1 MPKGNGSPRLDEV
14 YRGESTFRRGYP
26 SHKARSRIIAKPL
39 LGLQKSHRR
48 DKSLAAIMP
57 HMRSIVATL
66 LLFITAPALF
76 AQSVFTQRPAD
87 PYAAYLQHGAYGAVA
102 DGVADDTPAIQAAI
116 NHAAG
121 TMGGGIVFVAEGR
134 YRITHTV
141 HLWSGIR
148 LVGYGAYRPVFVL
161 GANTPGYQ
169 EGHEFLGT
177 GRYMLQFASRQPAA
191 GGPVIDA
198 NEFTFYSAINNL
210 DFEIG
215 DGNPS
220 AIAIRFHVAQ
230 HCYLAHMDIKVGQGR
245 AGLEDV
251 GNNASD
257 LHIEGGD
264 YGIISVRTAP
274 AWQFLLMDSTIEG
287 QRKAAIQ
294 TQEVGMTL
302 VRDRIARAP
311 VAIEIAQGKME
322 QLYGRD
328 LTFEDIRRT
337 ALVLGDAA
345 KAHHQ
350 VTLERTVCRRVP
362 ILVEHGSGGLSQLST
377 LRAPGLRYV
386 EQRLA
391 IGLKIGPDGRE
402 RGVTVE
408 HKETLSSAASVASDI
423 PAFPPM
429 GQWANVHDL
438 GVKGDGTTDD
448 TAALQAAIDSH
459 RTLYLPTGSY
469 RVKAT
474 LHLRPDSVLIG
485 FNPSTTVI
493 TPPEDDPAFAGQG
506 DAIPLVE
513 SARGG
518 NAILSGMGI
527 DTGYIAPRAS
537 GLVWLAGPHS
547 MVDDV
552 NFAAGHG
559 RIGSSF
565 GVRPSQPAQQG
576 ASGAPAQRPAAG
588 FRARGPST
596 AETQYPSLWIR
607 DGGGGILRGIWTS
620 NTNAKAG
627 LLVENTTTPTVVY
640 QMSCEHHMHHETQF
654 YHASNWTIYA
664 LQTEE
669 ENPAG
674 AESFTA
680 DLHDAHNITF
690 ANLFTYRVSRTV
702 KPKLNAVESSDSSS
716 IRFENMH
723 NFSMTRLAYDN
734 SIFDATSGVRVRTH
748 DFTFFEISATT
759 KIGSPLPLPATF
771 APGAHLEQLASGFGN
786 ASGLVT
792 DDQDRLFFTDA
803 AMHKIYRWN
812 AETRQAE
819 LLTDQ
824 VTSPQ
829 AVGFVAPHALLA
841 VDLSKT
847 IYSVDPQTGVVAKLS
862 PAQTPQSG
870 TDLLLPVG
878 FHNSMDTLVRQM
890 ERRGVVYAPR
900 SNMAIVADVTDE
912 PREFFYAPG
921 TKTAVMAGG
930 TWQPMLQASQW
941 DVIPIGG
948 QHLAA
953 SEEDDATYRITLT
966 GLRDL
971 SVTPLL
977 SRGGSSVVTDVAGNV
992 YLAEGQLYVYN
1003 SAGKQIGVVELP
1015 ERPSSLAFGGSD
1027 HRTLYIGARGSLYSI
1042 RTAAAGVIH
1051 GSERAA
1057 VSHQ

>member
-1 MPKGNGSPRLDEV
+1 
-14 YRGESTFRRGYP
+14 
-26 SHKARSRIIAKPL
+26 
-39 LGLQKSHRR
+39 
-48 DKSLAAIMP
+48 
-57 HMRSIVATL
+57 MRSLFAAL
-66 LLFITAPALF
+66 LLFVTAPAMF
-76 AQSVFTQRPAD
+76 AQSVFTLRPAD
-87 PYAAYLQHGAYGAVA
+87 PYAAYLERGVYGAAA

-116 NHAAG
+116 DQAAG
-121 TMGGGIVFVAEGR
+121 TTGGGIVFVAEGR
-134 YRITHTV
+134 YRITHIV

-148 LVGYGAYRPVFVL
+148 LIGYGAHRPVFVL
-161 GANTPGYQ
+161 GANTSGYQ
-169 EGHEFLGT
+169 KGHEFLGT
-177 GRYMLQFASRQPAA
+177 GRYMLQFASRPPAA
-191 GGPVIDA
+191 GGLVVDA
-198 NEFTFYSAINNL
+198 NEFTFYSGISNL

-215 DGNPS
+215 DGNPA
-220 AIAIRFHVAQ
+220 AIAIRYHVAQ

-264 YGIISVRTAP
+264 YGIISVHTSP

-287 QRKAAIQ
+287 QRKAAIH

-302 VRDRIARAP
+302 VRDRIAHTP
-311 VAIEIAQGKME
+311 VAVEIAHGMVE

-328 LTFEDIRRT
+328 LTLEDIRRT

-350 VTLERTVCRRVP
+350 VTLEHVVCRQVP
-362 ILVEHGSGGLSQLST
+362 VLVERGSGGPSQLAT
-377 LRAPGLRYV
+377 LRAPGARYV

-391 IGLKIGPDGRE
+391 IGLEIGPDGRE

-408 HKETLSSAASVASDI
+408 HKETISSAASVTSDI
-423 PAFPPM
+423 PALPPM
-429 GQWANVHDL
+429 AQWANVHDL
-438 GVKGDGTTDD
+438 GVKGDGTADD

-469 RVKAT
+469 RIMAT

-493 TPPEDDPAFAGQG
+493 TPPENDPAFTGEG
-506 DAIPLVE
+506 DAVPLVE

-518 NAILSGMGI
+518 DAILSGIGI
-527 DTGYIAPRAS
+527 DTGNVAPRAA
-537 GLVWLAGPHS
+537 GLVWMAGPHS

-559 RIGSSF
+559 RIGASF
-565 GVRPSQPAQQG
+565 GARPLQPPQR
-576 ASGAPAQRPAAG
+576 GAPGMPTAEFPP
-588 FRARGPST
+588 RGPST

-607 DGGGGILRGIWTS
+607 DRGGGILRGIWTS
-620 NTNAKAG
+620 NTNARAG

-654 YHASNWTIYA
+654 HHASNWTIYA

-674 AESFTA
+674 ADSFTA
-680 DLHDAHNITF
+680 DLQDAHNITF
-690 ANLFTYRVSRTV
+690 ANLFTYRVSRNV
-702 KPKLNAVESSDSSS
+702 KPKLNAVESSNSTA

-723 NFSMTRLAYDN
+723 TFSMTRLAYDN
-734 SIFDATSGVRVRTH
+734 SVFDSTSGVRVRTH
-748 DFTFFEISATT
+748 DFTFFEISATS
-759 KIGSPLPLPATF
+759 KPGPPLSLPAAF
-771 APGAHLEQLASGFGN
+771 APEAHLEQLASGFSN
-786 ASGLVT
+786 ASGLAT
-792 DDQDRLFFTDA
+792 DDQGHLFFTDA

-819 LLTDQ
+819 LLTDR
-824 VTSPQ
+824 VASPQ
-829 AVGFVAPHALLA
+829 AVGFVAPHTLLA
-841 VDLSKT
+841 VDLSKAV
-847 IYSVDPQTGVVAKLS
+847 YSLDSQTVAVARLS
-862 PAQTPQSG
+862 PAQTPQDG
-870 TDLLLPVG
+870 TTLLLPVG

-900 SNMAIVADVTDE
+900 SDMAIVADVTDE
-912 PREFFYAPG
+912 PRDFFYAPG

-941 DVIPIGG
+941 DVLRIGG
-948 QHLAA
+948 ERLAA
-953 SEEDDATYRITLT
+953 SEEDDVTYRITVT
-966 GLRDL
+966 GLKGLRA
-971 SVTPLL
+971 TPFV

-992 YLAEGQLYVYN
+992 YLAEGQIYVYN
-1003 SAGKQIGVVELP
+1003 SAGKQIGLVELP

-1042 RTAAAGVIH
+1042 RTAAAGVDP
-1051 GSERAA
+1051 GK
-1057 VSHQ
+1057 

>member
-1 MPKGNGSPRLDEV
+1 
-14 YRGESTFRRGYP
+14 
-26 SHKARSRIIAKPL
+26 
-39 LGLQKSHRR
+39 
-48 DKSLAAIMP
+48 
-57 HMRSIVATL
+57 MRSLIAIL
-66 LLFITAPALF
+66 LLFAAAPTLF

-87 PYAAYLQHGAYGAVA
+87 PYAAYLERGAYGAAA

-116 NHAAG
+116 DRAAG
-121 TMGGGIVFVAEGR
+121 ATSGGVVFVAEGR

-141 HLWSGIR
+141 HLWSGTR
-148 LVGYGAYRPVFVL
+148 LIGYGAHRPIFVL

-177 GRYMLQFASRQPAA
+177 GRYMLQFASRPPAA
-191 GGPVIDA
+191 GGPVVDA
-198 NEFTFYSAINNL
+198 NEFTFYSGIGNL

-215 DGNPS
+215 DGNPA
-220 AIAIRFHVAQ
+220 AIAIRYHVAQ
-230 HCYLAHMDIKVGQGR
+230 HCYLSHMDIKVGQGR

-264 YGIISVRTAP
+264 YGIISVRTSP

-287 QRKAAIQ
+287 QRKAAIH

-302 VRDRIARAP
+302 VRDRIAHVP
-311 VAIEIAQGKME
+311 VAVEIAQGMVE

-328 LTFEDIRRT
+328 LTLEDIRRT

-345 KAHHQ
+345 KAHHE
-350 VTLERTVCRRVP
+350 VTLEHIVCRQVP
-362 ILVEHGSGGLSQLST
+362 ILIEGGGGGLSQLAT
-377 LRAPGLRYV
+377 LRAPGARYV

-391 IGLKIGPDGRE
+391 IGLQIGPDGRE

-408 HKETLSSAASVASDI
+408 HKETISSTASVASDI

-429 GQWANVHDL
+429 AQWANVHDL

-469 RVKAT
+469 RIKAT

-493 TPPEDDPAFAGQG
+493 TPPENDPAFTGEG
-506 DAIPLVE
+506 DAVPLVE

-518 NAILSGMGI
+518 DAILSGIGI
-527 DTGYIAPRAS
+527 DTGNVAPRAA
-537 GLVWLAGPHS
+537 GLVWMAGPHS

-559 RIGSSF
+559 RIGASF
-565 GVRPSQPAQQG
+565 GGRPPQPPQQ
-576 ASGAPAQRPAAG
+576 AAPGPPPQRPAAG
-588 FRARGPST
+588 SPPRGPST

-620 NTNAKAG
+620 NTNARAG

-654 YHASNWTIYA
+654 HHASNWTIYA

-680 DLHDAHNITF
+680 ELQDAHNITF
-690 ANLFTYRVSRTV
+690 ANLFTYRVSRNV
-702 KPKLNAVESSDSSS
+702 KPKLNAVESSDSTG

-723 NFSMTRLAYDN
+723 NFSMTRMAYDN
-734 SIFDATSGVRVRTH
+734 SVFDATSGVRVRTH
-748 DFTFFEISATT
+748 DFTFFEISATN
-759 KIGSPLPLPATF
+759 KLGPPLPLPAAF
-771 APGAHLEQLASGFGN
+771 APAARLEQLASGFSN
-786 ASGLVT
+786 ASGVAT
-792 DDQDRLFFTDA
+792 DDQGHLFFTDA

-824 VTSPQ
+824 VSSPQ
-829 AVGFVAPHALLA
+829 AVGFVAPHTLLA
-841 VDLSKT
+841 VDLSKAV
-847 IYSVDPQTGVVAKLS
+847 YSVDPRTGAVARLS
-862 PAQTPQSG
+862 PSQTPQDG

-912 PREFFYAPG
+912 PRDFFYAPG

-941 DVIPIGG
+941 DVIRSGG
-948 QHLAA
+948 ERLAA

-966 GLRDL
+966 GLKGIG
-971 SVTPLL
+971 VTPFV
-977 SRGGSSVVTDVAGNV
+977 SRGGSSVVTDAAGNV
-992 YLAEGQLYVYN
+992 YLAEGQLYIYN
-1003 SAGKQIGVVELP
+1003 SAGKQIGMVELP

-1027 HRTLYIGARGSLYSI
+1027 HRTLYIGSRGSLYSI
-1042 RTAAAGVIH
+1042 RTAVAGAIR
-1051 GSERAA
+1051 G
-1057 VSHQ
+1057 Q